1 MDKLINDF
9 SLGLFFWMAVL
20 FIGLVL
26 LLKKFAWKPILEA
39 VNDREEGIKDALAS
53 AEEAKKEMQ
62 NLTADNANLLK
73 EARAER
79 DAMMKDAR
87 DIKESIVSEAKEE
100 AKVEATKMI
109 ELAKASI
116 EQEKQAAL
124 AHLKKEVG
132 ELSITI
138 AQAVVKRELSSQEDQ
153 IKLVEG
159 MLKDVTLN

>member
-87 DIKESIVSEAKEE
+87 EIKESIVSEAKEE
-100 AKVEATKMI
+100 AKGEATKMI

-138 AQAVVKRELSSQEDQ
+138 AEAVLRKELSSQEEQ

>member
-39 VNDREEGIKDALAS
+39 VNDREEGIKNALAS

-87 DIKESIVSEAKEE
+87 EIKESMISEAKQE
-100 AKVEATKMI
+100 AKGEATKMI

-138 AQAVVKRELSSQEDQ
+138 AKAVVKKELSSQDDQ

>member
-9 SLGLFFWMAVL
+9 SLGLFVWMGVL
-20 FIGLVL
+20 FVLLVL
-26 LLKKFAWKPILEA
+26 LLKKFAWGPILEA
-39 VNDREEGIKDALAS
+39 VNNREEGIKSALAS
-53 AEEAKKEMQ
+53 AEEAKKELQ
-62 NLTADNANLLK
+62 NLTADNANLIK

-79 DAMMKDAR
+79 DAMLKDAR
-87 DIKESIVSEAKEE
+87 EIKEKMISEAKDE
-100 AKVEATKMI
+100 AKEEATKMI
-109 ELAKASI
+109 ELAKTSI
-116 EQEKQAAL
+116 EQEKQSAL

-138 AQAVVKRELSSQEDQ
+138 AQAVVKKELSSQEEQ